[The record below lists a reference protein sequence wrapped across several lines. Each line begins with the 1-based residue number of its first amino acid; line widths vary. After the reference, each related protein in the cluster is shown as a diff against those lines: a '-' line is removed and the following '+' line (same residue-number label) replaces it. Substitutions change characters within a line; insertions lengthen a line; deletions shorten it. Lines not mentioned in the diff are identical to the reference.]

1 MFSPAS
7 CPCLTSVF
15 WDCEELFLLHKFL
28 FKWQNNDKLEAFQN
42 CSFLL
47 KSLRMN
53 DIKLNILTGLDWK
66 LRWNEAGRSRNFFC
80 ENFVWAQ
87 LYLCPATPKFS
98 DCSDSGCCWLVKFW
112 FRIYQGIGLVV
123 VDPDTF
129 KHSSSFWQLWTQM
142 WRSLSGWWMWRCLAN
157 TFDKSALLMSL
168 LCSSPLLGALNPNS
182 PW

>member
-66 LRWNEAGRSRNFFC
+66 LRWNEAGRSRIFFVKILF
-80 ENFVWAQ
+80 ELSSIYVPLLLNSLIVV
-87 LYLCPATPKFS
+87 T
-98 DCSDSGCCWLVKFW
+98 LVAA
-112 FRIYQGIGLVV
+112 
-123 VDPDTF
+123 
-129 KHSSSFWQLWTQM
+129 
-142 WRSLSGWWMWRCLAN
+142 GWWNSDLEFIKVSDWSWLIQTPSNTSCQVFELKCGGVFLGGWCGGVWQTHLTSLPCWCL
-157 TFDKSALLMSL
+157 SCL
-168 LCSSPLLGALNPNS
+168 PLLS
-182 PW
+182 